1 MTSSALNLLITGRI
15 SGNDFSALLADEITT
30 YGTLIKKMGAGIP
43 LVFNEDEAI
52 AIDHVWLKGLLKEVL
67 TGSLNTME
75 LAYICDCLTLGER
88 VTYSDGKL
96 KDIIFE
102 IADPEIN
109 GGFSTISEIEVLINQ
124 LNK

>member
-43 LVFNEDEAI
+43 LIFNEDEAI

-96 KDIIFE
+96 KDIIFG

-109 GGFSTISEIEVLINQ
+109 GGFSTISKIEVLINQ

>member
-43 LVFNEDEAI
+43 LIFNEDEAI

-88 VTYSDGKL
+88 VTYSDWKL

>member
-43 LVFNEDEAI
+43 LIFNEDEAI

-88 VTYSDGKL
+88 VTYSDWKL

-109 GGFSTISEIEVLINQ
+109 GGFSTISEIEVLIHQ

>member
-30 YGTLIKKMGAGIP
+30 YGTLIKKKAADIP
-43 LVFNEDEAI
+43 LVFNEDEVI
-52 AIDHVWLKGLLKEVL
+52 AIDHIWLKGLLKEIL
-67 TGSLNTME
+67 TGSLNKLE

-88 VTYSDGKL
+88 VIYSDGKL
-96 KDIIFE
+96 KDLISE

-109 GGFSTISEIEVLINQ
+109 GGFRTISEIEVLIDQ
-124 LNK
+124 LS

>member
-43 LVFNEDEAI
+43 LIFNEDEAI

>member
-1 MTSSALNLLITGRI
+1 M
-15 SGNDFSALLADEITT
+15 
-30 YGTLIKKMGAGIP
+30 
-43 LVFNEDEAI
+43 
-52 AIDHVWLKGLLKEVL
+52 L

-102 IADPEIN
+102 IDDPEIN

>member
-1 MTSSALNLLITGRI
+1 
-15 SGNDFSALLADEITT
+15 LLADEITT

-43 LVFNEDEAI
+43 LIFNEDEAI